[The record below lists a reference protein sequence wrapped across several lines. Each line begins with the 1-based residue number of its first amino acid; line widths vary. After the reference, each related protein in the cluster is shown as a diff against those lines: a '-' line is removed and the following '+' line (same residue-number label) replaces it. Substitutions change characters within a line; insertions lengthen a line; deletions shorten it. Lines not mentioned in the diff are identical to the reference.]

1 MRNGTYRIT
10 LLGVCTAAAM
20 VLSYV
25 EMLIPVSFAVP
36 GVKLGLANIVAI
48 FLLMKLDWK
57 HAASVTL
64 LRVLLTALLFG
75 NAASLAYSATGAA
88 LSMLVMSLLKKTA
101 RFSAVGVSVAGAVA
115 HNAGQIL
122 MAVVLTGTAQIAYW
136 LPPLIVSGV
145 VTGIAIGALGALLVN
160 KVKLR
165 LPDQGSV

>member
-25 EMLIPVSFAVP
+25 ETLIPVSVAVP

-75 NAASLAYSATGAA
+75 NAA
-88 LSMLVMSLLKKTA
+88 
-101 RFSAVGVSVAGAVA
+101 
-115 HNAGQIL
+115 
-122 MAVVLTGTAQIAYW
+122 
-136 LPPLIVSGV
+136 
-145 VTGIAIGALGALLVN
+145 
-160 KVKLR
+160 
-165 LPDQGSV
+165 